1 VSGADH
7 EHQIS
12 VVIPV
17 YQGEKTLAG
26 VLGELERW
34 VHPFVTAG
42 GHRARVSEVV
52 LVHDCGPDASDEA
65 IREAVRTHD
74 WVRPVWLSR
83 NFGQHAATLAGMSS
97 SGGDWVATM
106 DEDGQHD
113 PGDLG
118 TMLDAAMAEGADVV
132 YAEPSNPPP
141 HGFLRNLAS
150 RQAKRSMRAL
160 TGRDGADLF
169 HSYRFV
175 LGDVARSVAAYAGAG
190 VYLDVALGWVSRKAT
205 TAPVTLREE
214 GERRSGYRWR
224 TLMSHYWRMVI
235 TGGTRMLRLVSLLGV
250 LFSVVGVALAALVVA
265 LRVTGQIDEAGWA
278 STMVVALL
286 SSGAILFALGVVAEY
301 LGVAVNMAMGKPLYL
316 IVGDRAAGPLGA
328 DRAHLAGVEPE
339 TAPEPTEPASEV

>member
-1 VSGADH
+1 LSVVSAVAR

-17 YQGEKTLAG
+17 YQGEQTLTG
-26 VLGELERW
+26 VISELEKW
-34 VHPFVTAG
+34 VQPFVTPD
-42 GHRARVSEVV
+42 GHRARVAEVV
-52 LVHDCGPDASDEA
+52 LVHDCGPDASDET
-65 IREAVRTHD
+65 IRDAARAHH

-97 SGGDWVATM
+97 SGGDWVVTM

-113 PGDLG
+113 PADLG
-118 TMLDAAMAEGADVV
+118 VMLDQAMALGADVV
-132 YAEPSNPPP
+132 YAAPVNPPP
-141 HGFLRNLAS
+141 HGYLRNLAS
-150 RQAKRSMRAL
+150 RQAKRSMRFL
-160 TGRDGADLF
+160 SGREGADMF

-190 VYLDVALGWVSRKAT
+190 VYLDVALGWVCRNPV

-214 GERRSGYRWR
+214 LGRASGYRWR

-250 LFSVVGVALAALVVA
+250 LFAGLGVLFAALVVA
-265 LRVTGQIDEAGWA
+265 LRLGGQIDEAGWA
-278 STMVVALL
+278 STMVVAML
-286 SSGAILFALGVVAEY
+286 SSGAVLFALGVVAEY

-316 IVGDRAAGPLGA
+316 IVADRAAGPLGA
-328 DRAHLAGVEPE
+328 SRPDEP
-339 TAPEPTEPASEV
+339 